1 MLRRRKSLLSLAALL
16 VGGLVL
22 SAMTLRGKPGA
33 GTTPEIRFNLGED
46 IHETAGA
53 AGVPQ
58 FQKSETTGLVDYSIA
73 GVLDTVPARYTRA
86 GYEVAWA
93 PIFAFTMYAD
103 RDQGADLRV
112 QTVHLQLDN
121 KIKTHEEAQAFVEQ
135 TLAQFQKGKWQR
147 YYDPGWNTLLTGR
160 SSLLNEKGEIAS
172 SLLTIDP
179 AYKIPVADWPLI
191 AKKGATWRWIGDG
204 VLADL
209 TISNL
214 GGDGESSSDT
224 RAIDYRM
231 NLEFDLLDIKLKVD
245 AENEA
250 RELKQGDAKG
260 WNSTAKL
267 EASKK
272 ERAALNKLLEANA
285 VKRGDSVVKKP

>member
-22 SAMTLRGKPGA
+22 SATTLRGKPGA
-33 GTTPEIRFNLGED
+33 GTTPEIKFDLGKN
-46 IHETAGA
+46 IHDAAQASGA
-53 AGVPQ
+53 PR
-58 FQKSETTGLVDYSIA
+58 FQKSETAGLVDYSIA
-73 GVLDTVPARYTRA
+73 AVLDAVPAHYTRA
-86 GYEVAWA
+86 GYEIVWA

-147 YYDPGWNTLLTGR
+147 YYNPVWDTLLTGR
-160 SSLLNEKGEIAS
+160 SSFLNEKGEIRGVPMA
-172 SLLTIDP
+172 IDP
-179 AYKIPVADWPLI
+179 AYKILPTEWPVLV
-191 AKKGATWRWIGDG
+191 KKNPTWRWVGDG
-204 VLADL
+204 VLASL
-209 TISNL
+209 EVSEL
-214 GGDGESSSDT
+214 GNAERGL
-224 RAIDYRM
+224 DYRM
-231 NLEFDLLDIKLKVD
+231 NLEFELLDIKLKVD

-260 WNSTAKL
+260 WNITARL
-267 EASKK
+267 EREKK
-272 ERAALNKLLEANA
+272 ERAELNKRLEANA
-285 VKRGDSVVKKP
+285 IQRGDSVVTKP